1 MATNP
6 RIPEPPEERRGP
18 RLVQKA
24 EPPTSAFPGVVLAI
38 ITALLLLAA
47 VMYFMPRAPKSG
59 NTVSST
65 AVPATQAQPGP
76 EEIQLTGLHMTEAPT
91 GGALN
96 LDGNVINHGN
106 EVVNGLTAAV
116 NFQLQDGRTAVV
128 NAPVMLVD
136 IKSGA
141 KNTDKTTGDT
151 KNPVNE
157 PLKAGEQRVARITV
171 DAVPQ
176 GWNHQMPQVTIETT
190 TGTTK

>member
-6 RIPEPPEERRGP
+6 RIPEHPEERRGP
-18 RLVQKA
+18 RLVPKA

-59 NTVSST
+59 EAISST
-65 AVPATQAQPGP
+65 AAQPGP
-76 EEIQLTGLHMTEAPT
+76 EDIQLSGLHMTEAPN

-96 LDGNVINHGN
+96 FDGNVVNNGN
-106 EVVNGLTAAV
+106 EVINGLMAAV
-116 NFQLQDGRTAVV
+116 TFTLADGRTAVV

-136 IKSGA
+136 IKAGA
-141 KNTDKTTGDT
+141 KNTDATTGDT
-151 KNPVNE
+151 KSPVNE
-157 PLKAGEQRVARITV
+157 PLKAGEQRTARITV

-176 GWNHQMPQVTIETT
+176 GWNHQMPEVRVVTT